1 MVKKFPEGF
10 LWGGAVAANQYEG
23 GWNEGGKGV
32 SVSDCAR
39 HHLDVDVQDYAKQN
53 EISTKEILEAMK
65 SDDTSLYPKRHGS
78 DGYHHY
84 KEDIKLFAE
93 MGFKVF
99 RLSIAWS
106 RIFPNG
112 DDKEPNEEGL
122 KFYDDI
128 FDECHKYGIEPLV
141 TMSHYEPPINLVL
154 NYNGWYDREIIDM
167 FVKYVDVITDRYKDK
182 VKYWLTFN
190 EVDSMIRHPY
200 TTGGLVRD
208 RFEGK
213 NFTEVIFQAMHH
225 QFVASALATKI
236 AHEKNPDCI
245 GWLTIDGTR
254 IDYPVMYRPGD
265 KNYYL
270 HRDFNGEYSANGCLF
285 LAEECVPGDSDN
297 LIIYGHHM
305 NSGKMF
311 ADLEKYKDERF
322 YEEHPTILF
331 RTIWGNEQY
340 QIFAA
345 FTTPVYTGNDFDYYS
360 FIKAGTAADYKKF
373 VASIKE
379 KSFYQTGTTAKYGD
393 KLLTLST
400 CEYSQK
406 NGRMVLVAKKNN
418 GKLP

>member
-1 MVKKFPEGF
+1 MAGLLLSISVILLTISLYFLMGF
-10 LWGGAVAANQYEG
+10 FVQERQDNQLQQELQ
-23 GWNEGGKGV
+23 E
-32 SVSDCAR
+32 
-39 HHLDVDVQDYAKQN
+39 LMQ
-53 EISTKEILEAMK
+53 EKEDESEDT
-65 SDDTSLYPKRHGS
+65 SDDPLIEIDAGILALH
-78 DGYHHY
+78 
-84 KEDIKLFAE
+84 
-93 MGFKVF
+93 
-99 RLSIAWS
+99 
-106 RIFPNG
+106 
-112 DDKEPNEEGL
+112 EE
-122 KFYDDI
+122 
-128 FDECHKYGIEPLV
+128 
-141 TMSHYEPPINLVL
+141 
-154 NYNGWYDREIIDM
+154 
-167 FVKYVDVITDRYKDK
+167 
-182 VKYWLTFN
+182 
-190 EVDSMIRHPY
+190 
-200 TTGGLVRD
+200 
-208 RFEGK
+208 
-213 NFTEVIFQAMHH
+213 
-225 QFVASALATKI
+225 
-236 AHEKNPDCI
+236 NPDCI

-311 ADLEKYKDERF
+311 ADLEKYKDEGF
-322 YEEHPTILF
+322 YEEHPIILF

>member
-1 MVKKFPEGF
+1 MAGLLLSISVILLTISLYFLMGF
-10 LWGGAVAANQYEG
+10 FVQERQDNQLQQLMQE
-23 GWNEGGKGV
+23 
-32 SVSDCAR
+32 
-39 HHLDVDVQDYAKQN
+39 
-53 EISTKEILEAMK
+53 KEDDSEEDT
-65 SDDTSLYPKRHGS
+65 SDDL
-78 DGYHHY
+78 
-84 KEDIKLFAE
+84 
-93 MGFKVF
+93 
-99 RLSIAWS
+99 
-106 RIFPNG
+106 
-112 DDKEPNEEGL
+112 
-122 KFYDDI
+122 
-128 FDECHKYGIEPLV
+128 
-141 TMSHYEPPINLVL
+141 
-154 NYNGWYDREIIDM
+154 
-167 FVKYVDVITDRYKDK
+167 
-182 VKYWLTFN
+182 
-190 EVDSMIRHPY
+190 EVDAGI
-200 TTGGLVRD
+200 L
-208 RFEGK
+208 
-213 NFTEVIFQAMHH
+213 
-225 QFVASALATKI
+225 AL
-236 AHEKNPDCI
+236 HEENPDCI

-311 ADLEKYKDERF
+311 ADLEKYKDEGF

-340 QIFAA
+340 QIFVA

-360 FIKAGTAADYKKF
+360 FIKAGTVDDYKKF
-373 VASIKE
+373 VASVKE
-379 KSFYQTGTTAKYGD
+379 KSLYQTGTTAEYRD